1 MLAFNLFATEGGL
14 FDINAT
20 LPLMAIQVVV
30 LTYLLN
36 SLFFKP
42 VGKVVEK
49 REEYV
54 KNNITAAKNKLA
66 EVEKLEADLLN
77 QLQKA
82 RSEAVKIVNE
92 AEQDSEKLYQE
103 AIDLANNEANASK
116 EKARLE
122 IENQTSSARKQLL
135 QQADDLSELIVN
147 RLIPVSYTHLTL
159 PTTR

>member
-1 MLAFNLFATEGGL
+1 MLALNLFATEGGL

-92 AEQDSEKLYQE
+92 AEQDSEKLYRE

-116 EKARLE
+116 EKARSE
-122 IENQTSSARKQLL
+122 IENQTSSARKQLS

-147 RLIPVSYTHLTL
+147 RLIQQK
-159 PTTR
+159 

>member
-66 EVEKLEADLLN
+66 EVEQLEADLLN

-147 RLIPVSYTHLTL
+147 RLIQQK
-159 PTTR
+159 

>member
-1 MLAFNLFATEGGL
+1 MLALNLFATEGGL

-116 EKARLE
+116 EKARSE
-122 IENQTSSARKQLL
+122 IENQTSSARKQLS

-147 RLIPVSYTHLTL
+147 RLIQQK
-159 PTTR
+159 

>member
-1 MLAFNLFATEGGL
+1 MLLFNLFAAEGGL

-92 AEQDSEKLYQE
+92 AEQDSEKLYRE

-122 IENQTSSARKQLL
+122 IENQTSSARKQLS

-147 RLIPVSYTHLTL
+147 RLIQQK
-159 PTTR
+159 

>member
-103 AIDLANNEANASK
+103 AIDLANSEANASK

-122 IENQTSSARKQLL
+122 IENQTSSARKQLS

-147 RLIPVSYTHLTL
+147 RLIQQK
-159 PTTR
+159 

>member
-122 IENQTSSARKQLL
+122 IENQTSSARKQLS
-135 QQADDLSELIVN
+135 QQAEDLSELIVN
-147 RLIPVSYTHLTL
+147 RLIQQK
-159 PTTR
+159 

>member
-1 MLAFNLFATEGGL
+1 MLVSQIFATEGGL

-49 REEYV
+49 REEFV
-54 KNNITAAKNKLA
+54 RNNITEAKKKIA

-77 QLQKA
+77 QLQEA
-82 RSEAVKIVNE
+82 RSEAAKIVTE
-92 AEQDSEKLYQE
+92 AENESDKLYQE
-103 AIDLANNEANASK
+103 AIALANNEANASK
-116 EKARLE
+116 ENARLE
-122 IENQTSSARKQLL
+122 IENQTSVAREQLTKQ
-135 QQADDLSELIVN
+135 AEDLSELIVN
-147 RLIPVSYTHLTL
+147 RLIQQK
-159 PTTR
+159 

>member
-1 MLAFNLFATEGGL
+1 MLVSYIFATEGGL

-49 REEYV
+49 REEFV
-54 KNNITAAKNKLA
+54 RGNIAEAKKKLA
-66 EVEKLEADLLN
+66 EVEKLEADLQN
-77 QLQKA
+77 QLLKA

-92 AEQDSEKLYQE
+92 AEKDSDKLYQE
-103 AIDLANNEANASK
+103 AIELANSEANASK
-116 EKARLE
+116 ENARLE
-122 IENQTSSARKQLL
+122 IENQTSSAREQLTKQ
-135 QQADDLSELIVN
+135 AEVLSELIVN
-147 RLIPVSYTHLTL
+147 RLIHQK
-159 PTTR
+159 

>member
-1 MLAFNLFATEGGL
+1 MLVSQIFATEGGL

-49 REEYV
+49 REEFV
-54 KNNITAAKNKLA
+54 RNNITEAKKKIA

-77 QLQKA
+77 QLQEA
-82 RSEAVKIVNE
+82 RSEAAKIVTE
-92 AEQDSEKLYQE
+92 AENESDKLYQE
-103 AIDLANNEANASK
+103 AIALANNEANASK
-116 EKARLE
+116 ENARLE
-122 IENQTSSARKQLL
+122 IENQTSVAREQLIKQ
-135 QQADDLSELIVN
+135 AEDLSELIVN
-147 RLIPVSYTHLTL
+147 RLIQQK
-159 PTTR
+159 

>member
-1 MLAFNLFATEGGL
+1 MLVFNIFATEGGL

-20 LPLMAIQVVV
+20 LPLMAIQVVI

-49 REEYV
+49 RENYV
-54 KNNITAAKNKLA
+54 TTSITEAKSKLA

-82 RSEAVKIVNE
+82 RSEAAKIVNE
-92 AEQDSEKLYQE
+92 AEKDSDKLFQE
-103 AIDLANNEANASK
+103 ALELATNEANASK

-122 IENQTSSARKQLL
+122 IENQTSSAREQLTK
-135 QQADDLSELIVN
+135 QADDLSELIVN
-147 RLIPVSYTHLTL
+147 RLIQQQ
-159 PTTR
+159 

>member
-135 QQADDLSELIVN
+135 QEADDLSELIVN
-147 RLIPVSYTHLTL
+147 RLIQQK
-159 PTTR
+159 

>member
-1 MLAFNLFATEGGL
+1 MLDSIILATEGGL

-49 REEYV
+49 RENYV
-54 KNNITAAKNKLA
+54 TTSITEAKLKLA

-82 RSEAVKIVNE
+82 RSEAAQIVNE
-92 AEQDSEKLYQE
+92 AEKDSDKLFQE
-103 AIDLANNEANASK
+103 ALDLANNEANASK

-122 IENQTSSARKQLL
+122 IENQTSSAREQLAK
-135 QQADDLSELIVN
+135 QADDLSELIVN
-147 RLIPVSYTHLTL
+147 RLIQQQ
-159 PTTR
+159 

>member
-122 IENQTSSARKQLL
+122 IENQTSSARKQLS

-147 RLIPVSYTHLTL
+147 RLILQK
-159 PTTR
+159 

>member
-92 AEQDSEKLYQE
+92 AEQDSEKLYRE

-122 IENQTSSARKQLL
+122 IENQTSSARKQLS

-147 RLIPVSYTHLTL
+147 RLIQQK
-159 PTTR
+159 